1 VPPLSNA
8 IHKSEVT
15 VPKIEFFNPK
25 AINPESPNSKIQD
38 PRTENFEFQ
47 DILRLPHFHAPNK
60 PFLSSEKRAAQFM
73 PFKSLDVYEDTIE
86 KKFQIL
92 EDQSIDPIVDYSD
105 NQENDLFC
113 EL

>member
-1 VPPLSNA
+1 M
-8 IHKSEVT
+8 
-15 VPKIEFFNPK
+15 PKIESIDPK
-25 AINPESPNSKIQD
+25 VLNPESTNSKEKGLI
-38 PRTENFEFQ
+38 TENFEFQ

-92 EDQSIDPIVDYSD
+92 ENQSLDPIIDYSD
-105 NQENDLFC
+105 NQETDPFF

>member
-1 VPPLSNA
+1 M
-8 IHKSEVT
+8 
-15 VPKIEFFNPK
+15 PKIESFDPK
-25 AINPESPNSKIQD
+25 VLNPESPNSKEQYSI
-38 PRTENFEFQ
+38 TENFEFQ

-60 PFLSSEKRAAQFM
+60 PFLSPEKRAAQFM

-92 EDQSIDPIVDYSD
+92 ENQSLDPIIDYSD
-105 NQENDLFC
+105 NQETDSFC

>member
-1 VPPLSNA
+1 M
-8 IHKSEVT
+8 
-15 VPKIEFFNPK
+15 PKIESFHPK
-25 AINPESPNSKIQD
+25 ALNSESPNSKEQYSI
-38 PRTENFEFQ
+38 TENFEFQ

-60 PFLSSEKRAAQFM
+60 PFLSPEKRAAQFM

-92 EDQSIDPIVDYSD
+92 ENQSLDPIIDYSD

>member
-1 VPPLSNA
+1 M
-8 IHKSEVT
+8 
-15 VPKIEFFNPK
+15 PKIESFHPK
-25 AINPESPNSKIQD
+25 ALNSESPNSKEQYSI
-38 PRTENFEFQ
+38 TENFEFQ

-60 PFLSSEKRAAQFM
+60 PFLSPEKRAAQFM

-86 KKFQIL
+86 KKFQVL
-92 EDQSIDPIVDYSD
+92 ENQSLDPIIDYSD

>member
-1 VPPLSNA
+1 M
-8 IHKSEVT
+8 
-15 VPKIEFFNPK
+15 PKIESFHPK
-25 AINPESPNSKIQD
+25 SLNSESPNSKEQYSI
-38 PRTENFEFQ
+38 TENFEFQ

-60 PFLSSEKRAAQFM
+60 PFLSPEKRAAQFM

-92 EDQSIDPIVDYSD
+92 ENQSLDPIIDYSD
-105 NQENDLFC
+105 NQENDSFI

>member
-1 VPPLSNA
+1 M
-8 IHKSEVT
+8 
-15 VPKIEFFNPK
+15 PKIESFHPK
-25 AINPESPNSKIQD
+25 ALNSESSNSKEQYSI
-38 PRTENFEFQ
+38 TENFEFQ

-92 EDQSIDPIVDYSD
+92 ENQSLDPIIDYSD
-105 NQENDLFC
+105 NQENDSFI

>member
-1 VPPLSNA
+1 M
-8 IHKSEVT
+8 
-15 VPKIEFFNPK
+15 PKIESFHPK
-25 AINPESPNSKIQD
+25 ALNSESPNSKEQYSI
-38 PRTENFEFQ
+38 TENFEFQ

-60 PFLSSEKRAAQFM
+60 PFLSPEKRAAQFM